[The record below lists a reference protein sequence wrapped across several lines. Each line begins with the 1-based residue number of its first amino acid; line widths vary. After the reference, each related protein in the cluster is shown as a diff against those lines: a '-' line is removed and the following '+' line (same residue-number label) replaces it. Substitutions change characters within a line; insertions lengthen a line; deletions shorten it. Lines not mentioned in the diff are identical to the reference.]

1 MADWLIACGVAFVV
15 SLAGSRLARQ
25 YFARF
30 VSKEAKPGKEKIQR
44 LFPKPRRPL
53 GGGLAILA
61 AISVGFAISAR
72 RGLVDGWIAVGTA
85 AAFGLLGF
93 LDDLAKARGA
103 GLSPRAKFTIQV
115 LIAGCAGALLTARA
129 HSHFVFPPIG
139 QGVDFGL
146 FYALWVALVIVA
158 TANAVN
164 LSDGIDGLAAS
175 SAGIAFVFYW
185 FVNAAV
191 ASTPIPGSG
200 VLSAAAVGACA
211 GFLTH
216 NFPPASLLMGDCG
229 ALALGALLAMVA
241 LQSRTEWW
249 LLLFGSVFVID
260 AASVLIQTGTIRLF
274 RFPVRLLR
282 HRVTE
287 VYRPYLC
294 TPLHHHFQWLGWT
307 ERRILGF
314 FVGVGLLTGFVGLCA
329 SDRHA
334 LWVAGLAIEAAVLAG
349 AAIQKAFAGNYF
361 LGIEEQ
367 ENRLALYSGLPLA
380 ILGRKLYRLNK
391 RTQIARSSL
400 PALASDSLWRT
411 MTETEAQ
418 IMLGRIYALNGMWDE
433 AVQEWEQVPPRSL
446 ALRDDVVEQL
456 GKVYY
461 GRDMLLKA
469 VRLWEQVP
477 SRAPAVAVKRADLAR
492 SAKIRLAELAGK
504 VHRQSLRLWREARDA
519 AEQRQ
524 AIAQLE
530 RARALNRDLLSLLAS
545 ERERRPPTGGQ
556 QPADKEPR
564 DLFRQ
569 MERHLTQRLE
579 EIEAALHSAVTPARP
594 ATIEWD
600 EHTAAAC
607 RQMGIAP
614 EDMVDAFS
622 QADFVPAAITS
633 VQECDIASRNAIF
646 RLRVRGGAGE
656 ELSAVGKAYQEGRV
670 EFFAACYRRERGLL
684 EWLRRLGCAVPR
696 VYGGVLKDNLGLL
709 VLEDAGERTL
719 SDLLAA
725 ADERARPGMLREA
738 AQVLA
743 DLHARTREAS
753 EELRAQVMKADKEV
767 LDEVYYVRTCITAV
781 ERISEHMGLALEESQ
796 RGDLEQALAP
806 VAQMLASQPRAF
818 VHFEYAP
825 HHLLVS
831 DRGLTIF
838 DFEQATIGPPEFDL
852 ATLVSCPEGKLPSA
866 GREELVNLYWS
877 RLDDM
882 GASSLPP
889 GAPEVLDYATIV
901 KSLFYAGAAAN
912 FYRKFGTAEYLD
924 RMKWYLGECDAA
936 LSRHE
941 ALADLRD
948 ALRPLLVS
956 AGLVAD

>member
-1 MADWLIACGVAFVV
+1 MVESLIALGVAFVV

-30 VSKEAKPGKEKIQR
+30 VSKETKVGKEKIQR

-61 AISVGFAISAR
+61 AVAVAFAVSAKGGR
-72 RGLVDGWIAVGTA
+72 VHGWIAVGTA

-115 LIAGCAGALLTARA
+115 LIAACAGALLTARA
-129 HSHFVFPPIG
+129 DSHIVFMPIG
-139 QGVDFGL
+139 RHVDLGW
-146 FYALWVALVIVA
+146 FYALWVAVVIVA

-175 SAGIAFVFYW
+175 SAGIAFVFCW
-185 FVNAAV
+185 SVSAAAAGRV
-191 ASTPIPGSG
+191 MPTPGI
-200 VLSAAAVGACA
+200 LSAAALGACA
-211 GFLTH
+211 GFLLH

-229 ALALGALLAMVA
+229 ALGLGALLAMVA

-249 LLLFGSVFVID
+249 LLLFGAVFVID

-282 HRVTE
+282 HRVAE

-294 TPLHHHFQWLGWT
+294 TPLHHHFQWLGWP
-307 ERRILGF
+307 ERRILGL
-314 FVGVGLLTGFVGLCA
+314 FVGVGLLTGLVGLWA
-329 SDRHA
+329 VDRPA
-334 LWVAGLAIEAAVLAG
+334 LWALGLAIEAAVLLG
-349 AAIQKAFAGNYF
+349 AAIQKALAGNYF
-361 LGIEEQ
+361 LGLDEREGA
-367 ENRLALYSGLPLA
+367 LALYTGLPLD
-380 ILGRKLYRLNK
+380 IFGRRLYRMSK
-391 RTQIARSSL
+391 RTQIARSNL
-400 PALASDSLWRT
+400 PALAGDSLWRT

-418 IMLGRIYALNGMWDE
+418 IMLGRIYALNAMWDE
-433 AVQEWEQVPPRSL
+433 AMQEWEQVPPRSL

-477 SRAPAVAVKRADLAR
+477 SRAPAVAVRRADLAR

-504 VHRQSLRLWREARDA
+504 VHRQSLRLWREARDPG
-519 AEQRQ
+519 EQRQ

-545 ERERRPPTGGQ
+545 ERERRPPASAQ
-556 QPADKEPR
+556 QPADAEPR

-569 MERHLTQRLE
+569 MERHVTRRLE
-579 EIEAALHSAVTPARP
+579 EIEAALQSAVTPARP

-607 RQMGIAP
+607 RQMGIVP

-622 QADFVPAAITS
+622 QADFVPVGISSA
-633 VQECDIASRNAIF
+633 QECDIPSRNAIF
-646 RLRVRGGAGE
+646 RLRVRGDAGQ
-656 ELSAVGKAYQEGRV
+656 ELSAVAKAYQEGRV

-696 VYGGVLKDNLGLL
+696 VYGGVLKDNLALL

-725 ADERARPGMLREA
+725 ADDRARPGMLREA

-781 ERISEHMGLALEESQ
+781 ERISEHMGLALEEGQ
-796 RGDLEQALAP
+796 RGELEQALAP
-806 VAQMLASQPRAF
+806 VAEVLASQPRTF
-818 VHFEYAP
+818 IHFEYAP

-852 ATLVSCPEGKLPSA
+852 ATLVSCPEGKLSPA

-901 KSLFYAGAAAN
+901 KSLFHAGAAAN
-912 FYRKFGTAEYLD
+912 FYRKFATAEYLD
-924 RMKWYLGECDAA
+924 RMKWYLLECDAA
-936 LSRHE
+936 LSRHD
-941 ALADLRD
+941 ALANLRD